1 MRALVE
7 LYSSVIDFSRLAWSI
22 IMSPSLVSAIDWR
35 ERDGHYTCNLLL
47 YDRGYMHLPLKAYKE
62 LSFKV
67 QPGRRCVGYHKL
79 TENGWKKLTPCPTSS
94 LSHGYSQCPSCQA
107 RDSAAP
113 CLRCRGDNCTALE
126 PVRDACMVS
135 RAFVYLAAFGVKLKV
150 GVTREDRFV
159 TRWVEQGAD
168 AAMRIL
174 TGNGFEVRKL
184 EHIISTQLGVPES
197 VRGEAKA
204 SAFGGVDKT
213 KQALALLE
221 ATREKVHTLASE
233 EQRITENSWILATY
247 YNIPPMNQRPIRLKV
262 EDNITVAG
270 EIVGVKGPTL
280 LLRSCSVYY
289 VLGLSALLGRL
300 VEFTPGGAMSQSG
313 LEPYLSRST

>member
-1 MRALVE
+1 VRALIE
-7 LYSSVIDFSRLAWSI
+7 LHPSVIDFSRLAWSI
-22 IMSPSLVSAIDWR
+22 SMSPSLVSAIDWR
-35 ERDGHYTCNLLL
+35 ERDGLYTCNLLL
-47 YDRGYMHLPLKAYKE
+47 HDHGYTHIPLKAGSE

-79 TENGWKKLTPCPTSS
+79 TENGWRKLTTCPTSS
-94 LSHGYSQCPSCQA
+94 LSYGYSQCPSCQA

-126 PVRDACMVS
+126 LVRDACMGS
-135 RAFVYLAAFGVKLKV
+135 RAFVYLAAFNAKLKV

-174 TGNGFEVRKL
+174 TGNGSEVRKL
-184 EHIISTQLGVPES
+184 EHIISTQLGVHES

-204 SAFGGVDKT
+204 SALGGVDKT
-213 KQALALLE
+213 KLALALFE
-221 ATREKVHTLASE
+221 TTREKAHIFATK
-233 EQRITENSWILATY
+233 EQRITENPWILARY

-270 EIVGVKGPTL
+270 EIVGVKGPTM
-280 LLRSCSVYY
+280 LLRSGSVYY
-289 VLGLSALLGRL
+289 VMGLSALLGRL
-300 VEFTPGGAMSQSG
+300 VEFTPGGVMSQSG
-313 LEPYLSRST
+313 LEPFLSRST

>member
-1 MRALVE
+1 
-7 LYSSVIDFSRLAWSI
+7 
-22 IMSPSLVSAIDWR
+22 MSPSLVSAIDWK
-35 ERDGHYTCNLLL
+35 EHEGHYTCNLLIH
-47 YDRGYMHLPLKAYKE
+47 DRGYMHLLLKVHSE

-67 QPGRRCVGYHKL
+67 QPGRRCVGYNKL
-79 TENGWKKLTPCPTSS
+79 IENGWRKLAPCPTSS

-126 PVRDACMVS
+126 PVRDACMGS
-135 RAFVYLAAFGVKLKV
+135 RAFVYLAAFGAKLKV

-159 TRWVEQGAD
+159 MRWVEQGAD
-168 AAMRIL
+168 AAIRVI
-174 TGNGFEVRKL
+174 TGNGSEVRKL

-204 SAFGGVDKT
+204 SALGGVDKT

-221 ATREKVHTLASE
+221 AKREKVHALAPK
-233 EQRITENSWILATY
+233 EQRITENPWILAPY
-247 YNIPPMNQRPIRLKV
+247 YNMPLMNQRPIHLKV

-280 LLRSCSVYY
+280 LLRNSSTYY

-300 VEFTPGGAMSQSG
+300 VEFTPGGVMSQSG
-313 LEPYLSRST
+313 LEPFLRRST

>member
-7 LYSSVIDFSRLAWSI
+7 LYSSVIDFSRLTGSI
-22 IMSPSLVSAIDWR
+22 IMSPLLVSAIDWK
-35 ERDGHYTCNLLL
+35 ERDGLYTCNLLIH
-47 YDRGYMHLPLKAYKE
+47 DRGYTHLPLKACSE

-79 TENGWKKLTPCPTSS
+79 TENGGRKLTPCPTSS
-94 LSHGYSQCPSCQA
+94 LSHGYSQCSSCQA

-126 PVRDACMVS
+126 PVRDACKGS
-135 RAFVYLAAFGVKLKV
+135 KAFVYLAAFGAKLKV

-168 AAMRIL
+168 AAMRVL
-174 TGNGFEVRKL
+174 TGNGSEVRKL
-184 EHIISTQLGVPES
+184 EHIISTKLGVSES
-197 VRGEAKA
+197 IRGEAKV
-204 SAFGGVDKT
+204 SALGGVDKT

-221 ATREKVHTLASE
+221 AKREKVHTLAPE
-233 EQRITENSWILATY
+233 EQRITENPWILAPY
-247 YNIPPMNQRPIRLKV
+247 YNMPPMNQRPIHLKV

-270 EIVGVKGPTL
+270 KIVGVKGPTML
-280 LLRSCSVYY
+280 MRSGSVFY
-289 VLGLSALLGRL
+289 VLGLSMLLGRL
-300 VEFTPGGAMSQSG
+300 VEFTPSGVMSQSG
-313 LEPYLSRST
+313 LEPFLSRST